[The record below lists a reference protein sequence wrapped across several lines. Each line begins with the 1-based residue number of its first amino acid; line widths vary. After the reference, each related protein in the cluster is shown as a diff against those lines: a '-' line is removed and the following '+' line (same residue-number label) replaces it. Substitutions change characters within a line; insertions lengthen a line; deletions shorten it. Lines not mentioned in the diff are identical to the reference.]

1 MGFFFYSIGDFFEN
15 LISHLRFL
23 VCWEVD
29 AQKEAASILE
39 HPFDVCGHVPI
50 LQRSIFQTQVVHT
63 VILTLTQ
70 FVTAAP
76 LSICRGPK
84 KVLFNSLGLLL

>member
-1 MGFFFYSIGDFFEN
+1 M
-15 LISHLRFL
+15 
-23 VCWEVD
+23 D

-50 LQRSIFQTQVVHT
+50 LQRSVFQMQVVHT

-70 FVTAAP
+70 FVTAVP
-76 LSICRGPK
+76 LSMCCGPK
-84 KVLFNSLGLLL
+84 QVIFNSLGLLL